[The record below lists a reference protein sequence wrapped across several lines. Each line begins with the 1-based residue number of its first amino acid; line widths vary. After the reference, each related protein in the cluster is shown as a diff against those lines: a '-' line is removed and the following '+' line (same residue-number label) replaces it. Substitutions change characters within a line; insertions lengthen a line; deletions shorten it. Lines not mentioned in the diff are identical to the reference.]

1 MISPSPKLIDWAQ
14 SVLPPDNFQ
23 IYPLRKEASSR
34 DYFRVKLE
42 RETFIIMDSEKDIE
56 SATKFL
62 YVNKLFKSANV
73 SCPTIHGFSDDL
85 SYILMEDLGDEVL
98 DVCEIR
104 NLDTFF
110 KNILM
115 ELKKIYLL
123 PTETLSKISYNELMS
138 QTESFLNVFIY
149 KDKKIDEKERSNL
162 QTMRKHLVDELSL
175 QPQVPSHSDFERRNM
190 IKKNDEI
197 YLIDFQDLHLGPVG
211 IDLASLFYDH
221 ENYYDEKII
230 QASVESFIQEND
242 FLEKEKI
249 YNYIY
254 TALAHRCMRIV
265 GTFINYFDEG
275 KLLNRKNDL
284 EKFLKRL
291 VFALDMINMNI
302 ERDIIKKLL

>member
-1 MISPSPKLIDWAQ
+1 
-14 SVLPPDNFQ
+14 
-23 IYPLRKEASSR
+23 
-34 DYFRVKLE
+34 
-42 RETFIIMDSEKDIE
+42 MDSEKDIE

-73 SCPTIHGFSDDL
+73 NCPTIHGFSDDL
-85 SYILMEDLGDEVL
+85 SYILLEDLGEEVL
-98 DVCEIR
+98 DICEIS

-123 PTETLSKISYNELMS
+123 PTETLSKISYNELLS

-162 QTMRKHLVDELSL
+162 QTMRRHLVDALSL

-190 IKKNDEI
+190 IKKNDKV
-197 YLIDFQDLHLGPVG
+197 YLIDFQDLHVGPVG

-230 QASVESFIQEND
+230 QTSVEAFVQEND

-254 TALAHRCMRIV
+254 TALAHRCMRII
-265 GTFINYFDEG
+265 GTFINYFNEG
-275 KLLNRKNDL
+275 KLHNRKNDL

-302 ERDIIKKLL
+302 ERDIIKKLI

>member
-1 MISPSPKLIDWAQ
+1 MTNILLETLNLKKSFKHTSGDITLF
-14 SVLPPDNFQ
+14 DNLNLKIKEGTQ
-23 IYPLRKEASSR
+23 IR
-34 DYFRVKLE
+34 F
-42 RETFIIMDSEKDIE
+42 SE
-56 SATKFL
+56 
-62 YVNKLFKSANV
+62 N
-73 SCPTIHGFSDDL
+73 
-85 SYILMEDLGDEVL
+85 SYILLLGGKINFQGSEKYPIMLTGLNDNL
-98 DVCEIR
+98 FWRSQSHNFATNFCNLS

-123 PTETLSKISYNELMS
+123 PTETLSKISYNELLS

-162 QTMRKHLVDELSL
+162 QTMRRHLVDALSL

-190 IKKNDEI
+190 IKKNDKI
-197 YLIDFQDLHLGPVG
+197 YLIDFQDLHVGPVG

-230 QASVESFIQEND
+230 QTSVEAFVQEND

-254 TALAHRCMRIV
+254 TALAHRCMRII
-265 GTFINYFDEG
+265 GTFINYFNEG
-275 KLLNRKNDL
+275 KLHNRKNDL

-302 ERDIIKKLL
+302 ERDIIKKLI

>member
-42 RETFIIMDSEKDIE
+42 TETFIIMDSEKDIE

-62 YVNKLFKSANV
+62 YVNKLFKSANIN
-73 SCPTIHGFSDDL
+73 CPTIHGFSDDL
-85 SYILMEDLGDEVL
+85 SYILLEDLGKEVL
-98 DVCEIR
+98 DICEIS

-123 PTETLSKISYNELMS
+123 PTETLSKISYNELLS

-162 QTMRKHLVDELSL
+162 QTMRRHLVDALSL

-190 IKKNDEI
+190 IKKNDKI
-197 YLIDFQDLHLGPVG
+197 YLIDFQDLHVGPVG

-230 QASVESFIQEND
+230 KTSVEAFVQEND

-254 TALAHRCMRIV
+254 TALAHRCMRII
-265 GTFINYFDEG
+265 GTFISYFNEG
-275 KLLNRKNDL
+275 KLHNRKNDL

-302 ERDIIKKLL
+302 ERDIIKKLI

>member
-42 RETFIIMDSEKDIE
+42 TETFIIMDSEKDIE

-62 YVNKLFKSANV
+62 YVNKLFKSANIN
-73 SCPTIHGFSDDL
+73 CPTIHGFSDDL
-85 SYILMEDLGDEVL
+85 SYILLEDLGKEVL
-98 DVCEIR
+98 DICEIS

-123 PTETLSKISYNELMS
+123 PTETLSKISYNELLS

-162 QTMRKHLVDELSL
+162 QTMRRHLVDALSL

-190 IKKNDEI
+190 IKKNDKI
-197 YLIDFQDLHLGPVG
+197 YLIDFQDLHVGPVG

-230 QASVESFIQEND
+230 KTSVEAFVQEND

-254 TALAHRCMRIV
+254 TALAHRCMRII
-265 GTFINYFDEG
+265 GTFINYFNEG
-275 KLLNRKNDL
+275 KLHNRKNDL

-302 ERDIIKKLL
+302 ERDIIKKLI

>member
-42 RETFIIMDSEKDIE
+42 TETFIIMDSEKDIE

-62 YVNKLFKSANV
+62 YVNKLFKSANIN
-73 SCPTIHGFSDDL
+73 CPTIHGFSDDL
-85 SYILMEDLGDEVL
+85 SYILLEDLGKEVL
-98 DVCEIR
+98 DICEIS

-123 PTETLSKISYNELMS
+123 PTETLSKISYNELLS

-162 QTMRKHLVDELSL
+162 QTMRRHLVDELSL

-190 IKKNDEI
+190 IKKNDKI
-197 YLIDFQDLHLGPVG
+197 YLIDFQDLHVGPVG

-230 QASVESFIQEND
+230 QTSVKAFVQEND

-254 TALAHRCMRIV
+254 TALAHRCMRII
-265 GTFINYFDEG
+265 GTFINYFNEG
-275 KLLNRKNDL
+275 KLHNRKNDL

-302 ERDIIKKLL
+302 ERDIIKKLI

>member
-42 RETFIIMDSEKDIE
+42 TETFIIMDSENDIE

-73 SCPTIHGFSDDL
+73 NCPTIHGFSDDL
-85 SYILMEDLGDEVL
+85 SYILLEDLGEEVL
-98 DVCEIR
+98 DVCEIS

-110 KNILM
+110 KNILL

-123 PTETLSKISYNELMS
+123 PTETLPKISNNELLS

-162 QTMRKHLVDELSL
+162 QTMRRHLVHALSL

-190 IKKNDEI
+190 IKKNDKI
-197 YLIDFQDLHLGPVG
+197 YLID
-211 IDLASLFYDH
+211 
-221 ENYYDEKII
+221 
-230 QASVESFIQEND
+230 SFS
-242 FLEKEKI
+242 
-249 YNYIY
+249 
-254 TALAHRCMRIV
+254 C
-265 GTFINYFDEG
+265 
-275 KLLNRKNDL
+275 KN
-284 EKFLKRL
+284 KS
-291 VFALDMINMNI
+291 N
-302 ERDIIKKLL
+302 

>member
-42 RETFIIMDSEKDIE
+42 TETFIIMDSENDIE

-73 SCPTIHGFSDDL
+73 NCPTIHGFSDDL
-85 SYILMEDLGDEVL
+85 SYILLEDLGEEVL
-98 DVCEIR
+98 DVCEIS

-110 KNILM
+110 KNILL

-123 PTETLSKISYNELMS
+123 PTETLSKISNNELLS

-162 QTMRKHLVDELSL
+162 QTMRRHLVHALSL

-190 IKKNDEI
+190 IKKNDKI
-197 YLIDFQDLHLGPVG
+197 YLIDFQDLHVGPVG
-211 IDLASLFYDH
+211 IDLASLIYDH

-230 QASVESFIQEND
+230 QTSVDAFIQEND

-254 TALAHRCMRIV
+254 TALAHRCMRII
-265 GTFINYFDEG
+265 GTFINYFNEG
-275 KLLNRKNDL
+275 KLHNRKDDL

-302 ERDIIKKLL
+302 ERDIIKKLI

>member
-42 RETFIIMDSEKDIE
+42 TETFIIMDSEKDIE

-62 YVNKLFKSANV
+62 YVNKLFKSANIN
-73 SCPTIHGFSDDL
+73 CPTIHGFSDDL
-85 SYILMEDLGDEVL
+85 SYILLEDLGKEVL
-98 DVCEIR
+98 DMCEIS

-123 PTETLSKISYNELMS
+123 PTETLSKISYNELLS

-162 QTMRKHLVDELSL
+162 QTMRRHLVDALSL

-190 IKKNDEI
+190 IKKNDKI
-197 YLIDFQDLHLGPVG
+197 YLIDFQDLHVGPVG

-230 QASVESFIQEND
+230 KTSVEAFVQEND

-254 TALAHRCMRIV
+254 TALAHRCMRII
-265 GTFINYFDEG
+265 GTFINYFNEG
-275 KLLNRKNDL
+275 KLHNRKNDL

-302 ERDIIKKLL
+302 ERDIIKKLI